1 METNKTFWSKVL
13 NIVITILTAVA
24 TTLIIYVNMFIF
36 SLKIVGY
43 TIRYTPS

>member
-1 METNKTFWSKVL
+1 MNKKELWNKILKVA
-13 NIVITILTAVA
+13 ITVLTALA